1 MRLRRPLAAVLGG
14 LALALTTSGAA
25 LAADGTFLWVGAGN
39 KTFALDDP
47 PEHRCFDMAQEAR
60 GAGNATTKP
69 LVVYSRKRCKG
80 SALRLAP
87 GKAAPIDAPFASVVF
102 DPR

>member
-1 MRLRRPLAAVLGG
+1 
-14 LALALTTSGAA
+14 
-25 LAADGTFLWVGAGN
+25 
-39 KTFALDDP
+39 
-47 PEHRCFDMAQEAR
+47 MAQEAR
-60 GAGNATTKP
+60 GAGNATKKP